1 MQKASYSCACKKY
14 LLTRARLLYNMKNI
28 LFIGGTGYIGGPIMS
43 RFIEREDENLNISAL
58 VHSVEK
64 AKKIRDHDLR
74 LNVIIGSHNDPEL
87 VERLVADSD
96 VVFSLADCDDLQAA
110 GSILSGLKK
119 RFELTSNKPV
129 LIHMSGTGFL
139 GDSAKGE
146 FSSEVIYNDL
156 DIAQIESLPATQYH
170 RNVDLAIVEA
180 DTQGYT
186 HTYIVVPGIVYGPP
200 RGILVD
206 SQVQNLANFASV
218 AYIKGSFSRGA
229 AGIVGKGK
237 NIISHVDVTEVA
249 DLVEILYESIES
261 NNAGHGRNGY
271 YFVANGDVE
280 FEKVT
285 EITELRAGT
294 RQPFTDAELKA
305 YFVAPSL
312 QAFFG
317 DNGRCD
323 SERSRALGW
332 KPVKTTADFLAALR
346 DEVENWKV

>member
-1 MQKASYSCACKKY
+1 
-14 LLTRARLLYNMKNI
+14 MKNI

-43 RFIEREDENLNISAL
+43 RFIERKDEKLNISAL
-58 VHSVEK
+58 VRSVEK
-64 AKKIRDHDLR
+64 AKKIRNHDLR
-74 LNVIIGSHNDPEL
+74 LNVIIGSHNNAEL

-110 GSILSGLKK
+110 ESILSGLKK
-119 RFELTSNKPV
+119 RFETTGNKPV
-129 LIHMSGTGFL
+129 LIHMSGTGENLRCEVRLNPAHPQAGFL
-139 GDSAKGE
+139 GDHAKGE

-170 RNVDLAIVEA
+170 RNVDLAIVES
-180 DTQGYT
+180 DTQAKGYT

-206 SQVQNLANFASV
+206 THVQNPTNLASA
-218 AYIKGSFSRGA
+218 AYIEGSFSRGA

-249 DLVEILYESIES
+249 DLVEILYDSIEI

-294 RQPFTDAELKA
+294 RRPFTDAELKT
-305 YFVAPSL
+305 YFPAPGL
-312 QAFFG
+312 QSFFG

-323 SERSRALGW
+323 SQRSRALGW
-332 KPVKTTADFLAALR
+332 KPVKTTADFLAAFR